1 MLPFSWFVVFRTLFC
16 CVPHNS
22 IYYTLSHPV
31 CQHFFWYFLCFVSFY
46 NASPIFLKTY
56 VHLQHQ
62 SRIFCLE
69 MGFFHQA
76 SLKKKSA
83 EPHARRII
91 FFKNYFLSS
100 CFLSFSCSCSISFI
114 SSSKEADAVFVCCAG
129 FAAGFAFGTGFF
141 SGSGATVSSVE
152 AASSRSCEALS

>member
-1 MLPFSWFVVFRTLFC
+1 MCICNIKAALF
-16 CVPHNS
+16 PLKWAFF
-22 IYYTLSHPV
+22 IRLSP
-31 CQHFFWYFLCFVSFY
+31 
-46 NASPIFLKTY
+46 KK
-56 VHLQHQ
+56 
-62 SRIFCLE
+62 
-69 MGFFHQA
+69 
-76 SLKKKSA
+76 SLKCEKAHVCKITACVFDFIKFYKILKNTEKISK
-83 EPHARRII
+83 IN
-91 FFKNYFLSS
+91 FKNYFLSS